1 MHNIKTNS
9 DKILEV
15 LKDIPGEQI
24 HAKGNYLRRGTIP
37 KFSDIEVIAL
47 SLTAECLSI
56 DSENYLFS
64 KLNKEYQSEFKN
76 IISRRQYND
85 RRKLL
90 FDKTEQAPKLMTA
103 RLNRQ
108 AFAMCDGN
116 GRRHIFLGR
125 KRMPDGSFVA
135 LC

>member
-24 HAKGNYLRRGTIP
+24 NAKGNYLRRGTIP

-90 FDKTEQAPKLMTA
+90 FDKTEQARKLMAA

-108 AFAMCDGN
+108 AFAMCDQWAKAF
-116 GRRHIFLGR
+116 FLGR

-135 LC
+135 LY